1 MGECLYKLFL
11 EEKIE
16 NLETALVNFGVQGIL
31 QQYDEWLI
39 CNDIVSLKLIK
50 GFFNNTMSG

>member
-11 EEKIE
+11 EEEIE

-39 CNDIVSLKLIK
+39 SNDIVKTTSQDESE
-50 GFFNNTMSG
+50 GDG